1 MCGSRSWRSAPGVAA
16 TLAACNTVRGRVAI
30 SGRRQAASGRSRTWR
45 QRLTAA
51 PPCAGRAPAAHALD
65 LRGKPIA
72 ITARQ
77 QDRQATAIACA
88 PGCRVSAA
96 RREDRLKAVVGRIRA
111 AGGHAVAVAC
121 DVDRPADSQRL
132 VETAESEFGG
142 VFAVFANAG
151 YGFESQV
158 LDMSPDRIEHIFRTN
173 FYGTMH
179 TLWAAAPRMLKAR
192 AGHLLIC
199 SSCLSKL
206 SVPMYAA
213 YSATK
218 AAQDH
223 FGRALRLELAGTGV
237 HCSTVHPVQTRTEF
251 STRTVAESGGKS
263 VMSGSGSSSQTP
275 ETVARAIVVACSP
288 KGGSGRWTTRLIFAL
303 ATAWPGLAD
312 RLIAR
317 GGVAGPG
324 PRPEPAPCWPVPSGI
339 PGAVPR

>member
-1 MCGSRSWRSAPGVAA
+1 MP
-16 TLAACNTVRGRVAI
+16 I
-30 SGRRQAASGRSRTWR
+30 
-45 QRLTAA
+45 
-51 PPCAGRAPAAHALD
+51 D

-72 ITARQ
+72 ITGASSGIGE
-77 QDRQATAIACA
+77 ATAIACA
-88 PGCRVSAA
+88 AAGMPVVLGA

-121 DVDRPADSQRL
+121 DVDRPEDSQRL
-132 VETAESEFGG
+132 VETAVSEFGG
-142 VFAVFANAG
+142 IYAVFANAG

-275 ETVARAIVVACSP
+275 ETVARAIVRCLRSP
-288 KGGSGRWTTRLIFAL
+288 KGEVWTSRTTRLIFAL

-317 GGVAGPG
+317 EWRRRAG
-324 PRPEPAPCWPVPSGI
+324 AK
-339 PGAVPR
+339 A